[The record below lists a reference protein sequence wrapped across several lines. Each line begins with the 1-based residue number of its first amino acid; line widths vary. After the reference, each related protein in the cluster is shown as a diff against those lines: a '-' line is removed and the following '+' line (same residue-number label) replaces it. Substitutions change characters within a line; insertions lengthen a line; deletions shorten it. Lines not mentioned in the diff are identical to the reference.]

1 MEKVFEHVQTIMR
14 KLQTFVE
21 MFTTDECR
29 RKAQGDGLGITKM
42 NETTSTPL
50 RLCLLEVTGSSVF
63 CTEVMT
69 SADSC
74 GSNASASF
82 AATRQGLHKQS
93 LHW

>member
-1 MEKVFEHVQTIMR
+1 MNVGERHKVMDWE
-14 KLQTFVE
+14 L
-21 MFTTDECR
+21 
-29 RKAQGDGLGITKM
+29 LM

-63 CTEVMT
+63 CTEVMA

-93 LHW
+93 LHWWQ